1 MEGRITIEAMIQR
14 ERAILVSCGSK
25 LHEWE
30 LRSSLEELA
39 GLADTA
45 YAEVLEQVIQF
56 RDRRDPA
63 WLIGKGK
70 AEEVAQLVEDLEAD
84 LVIFDQELSPAQIKH
99 LEGLIDA
106 KIVDRTQLIL
116 DIFAQRA
123 QTKEGRLQVELAQLQ
138 YMLPRL
144 VGKRRE
150 LSRLGGGIGTRGP
163 GEKKLETDR
172 RHIRRQIDIL
182 KHDLEEVRKHRQLH
196 QARRKKMAVTQ
207 VSLVGYTNAGKST
220 LLNQLTQSE
229 VLAENKLFATL
240 DPTSRK
246 LDLSG
251 GQEVLLT
258 DTVGFIRNLPHQLV
272 ASFRSTLEQVTE
284 ADLLLHVVD
293 ASHPE
298 ALEQMKVVE
307 EVLQELDAGHI
318 PTLVVFNKID
328 QMEARIISEEM
339 EERGFNRIMISALNE
354 QDLERLKGKIEEILY
369 QNDLVG
375 TVSLPVEKGEWISA
389 LYRHAEILHSETEDL
404 KMHFQYRLPKNKL
417 DLLPRDLREQIQPRQ

>member
-1 MEGRITIEAMIQR
+1 MLEGWIPIEGIVER

-39 GLADTA
+39 GLAETA
-45 YAEVLEQVIQF
+45 HAEVMEQVIQF
-56 RDRRDPA
+56 RDRKDRA
-63 WLIGKGK
+63 WLVGKGK
-70 AEEVAQLVEDLEAD
+70 AEEIAQLVEDLEAD
-84 LVIFDQELSPAQIKH
+84 LVIFDQELIPSQIKH

-106 KIVDRTQLIL
+106 KVIDRTQLIL
-116 DIFAQRA
+116 DIFAGRA

-182 KHDLEEVRKHRQLH
+182 KHDLEEVRKHRRLH
-196 QARRKKMAVTQ
+196 QARRKKQAVTQ

-220 LLNQLTQSE
+220 LLNQLTESE
-229 VLAENKLFATL
+229 VLAEDKLFATL

-246 LDLSG
+246 LDLSN

-298 ALEQMKVVE
+298 SSEQMKVVE
-307 EVLQELDAGHI
+307 EVLEELGAAHI
-318 PTLVVFNKID
+318 PTLIVFNKVD
-328 QMEARIISEEM
+328 QMV
-339 EERGFNRIMISALNE
+339 ERSTQDELGEREGNRMMISAFN
-354 QDLERLKGKIEEILY
+354 QSDLERLKEKIEELLY
-369 QNDLVG
+369 QHDFKG
-375 TVSLPVEKGEWISA
+375 TVSFSVEKGDWISA

-404 KMHFQYRLPKNKL
+404 EISFQYRLPRNKL
-417 DLLPRDLREQIQPRQ
+417 SSLPRDLQEKMQIK

>member
-1 MEGRITIEAMIQR
+1 MIQR

-70 AEEVAQLVEDLEAD
+70 AEGVAQLVEDLEAD

-99 LEGLIDA
+99 LEELIDA

-307 EVLQELDAGHI
+307 EVLQELDAAHI
-318 PTLVVFNKID
+318 PTLVVFNKVD
-328 QMEARIISEEM
+328 QMESRSISEEM
-339 EERGFNRIMISALNE
+339 EEHGVNRIMISALNE
-354 QDLERLKGKIEEILY
+354 QDLDRLKTKIEEILY

-375 TVSLPVEKGEWISA
+375 TVSLPVEKGDWISA

-404 KMHFQYRLPKNKL
+404 EMHFQYRLPKNKL